1 MSDKDKLEQQIR
13 ELTLELEEIYKKERT
28 HRVNSI
34 KEKLDSGNYILVINI
49 SNSNNISHK
58 SKKWAIV
65 DDFNSKEFIENK
77 DFNFKFIHKKDEDIL
92 RSYIT
97 NNTTKIEYKDKSSET
112 FKNMGLD
119 FIKSYSEKYTYR
131 LKKLEWYE
139 KESNI
144 GKAIINKFGFICIFN
159 KSNFYSGYASS
170 ESGSTSPLSY
180 WKPATKEDLFKLLM
194 EDI

>member
-65 DDFNSKEFIENK
+65 DDFN
-77 DFNFKFIHKKDEDIL
+77 FKFIHKKDEDIL

-119 FIKSYSEKYTYR
+119 FIKSYSEEYTYR